1 MLKFFS
7 LALANTIVLLLTT
20 PAWSRTVPTD
30 SLCYMQT
37 ANGQLISLDRL
48 CTPVLPRSTAV
59 ANPHMVV
66 DRVNYDGQQLQG
78 VVTNQTGEPVS
89 KVTINYTLVDA
100 HGKELDAG
108 LITQRVA
115 LAPGD
120 SLPFE
125 RVSPHLGA
133 TVRIE
138 AIDWTL

>member
-1 MLKFFS
+1 MLKLFS
-7 LALANTIVLLLTT
+7 LALASALALLSTN
-20 PAWSRTVPTD
+20 PAWSGSVPTD

-48 CTPVLPRSTAV
+48 CTPVLPKSTAV
-59 ANPHMVV
+59 ANPRMVV
-66 DRVNYDGQQLQG
+66 DQVDYDGQQLQG

-89 KVTINYTLVDA
+89 QVTINYMLVDA

-108 LITQRVA
+108 MITQRVA
-115 LAPGD
+115 IAPGD

-125 RVSPHLGA
+125 RVSPNPGA